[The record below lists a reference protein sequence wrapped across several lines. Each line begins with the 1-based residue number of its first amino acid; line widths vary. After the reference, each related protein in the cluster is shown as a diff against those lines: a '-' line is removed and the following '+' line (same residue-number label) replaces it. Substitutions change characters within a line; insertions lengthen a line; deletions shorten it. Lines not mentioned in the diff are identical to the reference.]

1 MNSKN
6 SEVRQQDGEIEP
18 FQISYTQFT
27 RPGTKDHIKRQL
39 LDLHK
44 TIHTFHEIAG
54 RINGYGN
61 NTTQYIRSISNTK

>member
-27 RPGTKDHIKRQL
+27 RPGTKDHIKGQL
-39 LDLHK
+39 LNLRQILNEFYRIANNIK
-44 TIHTFHEIAG
+44 TMD
-54 RINGYGN
+54 
-61 NTTQYIRSISNTK
+61 